1 MADRPAILVLAS
13 RRETPAGLHAFAT
26 YHYEDGTDLLTL
38 KELMGHR
45 SVSSTAVY
53 VHLSS
58 RAFHAVQSPLDR
70 MGGME
75 P

>member
-1 MADRPAILVLAS
+1 MCY
-13 RRETPAGLHAFAT
+13 FAT